1 MVTATPQPDLIGEKR
16 IVFSGLS
23 WSAYQQILQSLPQ
36 QRTARLTYDG
46 DRLEITMPLEDH
58 EFFMRLMERFIV
70 ALIFETGQKLKTL
83 GSTTIARPDLARGT
97 EPGGAYYIQNQPRVA
112 GRPVNFTSDPPPDLV
127 VEVDVTHSDI
137 DKNRLYASLGVP
149 EFWRFDGREWRIF
162 CLNNDAYQEVDHS
175 PTFPW
180 VEKGDLYHF
189 LAQARLDEI
198 EAERAWRSRVREHHA
213 TLNP

>member
-1 MVTATPQPDLIGEKR
+1 MVTATPQLALIGEKR

-23 WSAYQQILQSLPQ
+23 WSAYQQIL
-36 QRTARLTYDG
+36 R
-46 DRLEITMPLEDH
+46 
-58 EFFMRLMERFIV
+58 
-70 ALIFETGQKLKTL
+70 
-83 GSTTIARPDLARGT
+83 
-97 EPGGAYYIQNQPRVA
+97 
-112 GRPVNFTSDPPPDLV
+112 
-127 VEVDVTHSDI
+127 
-137 DKNRLYASLGVP
+137 
-149 EFWRFDGREWRIF
+149 RIF

-213 TLNP
+213 SLNP